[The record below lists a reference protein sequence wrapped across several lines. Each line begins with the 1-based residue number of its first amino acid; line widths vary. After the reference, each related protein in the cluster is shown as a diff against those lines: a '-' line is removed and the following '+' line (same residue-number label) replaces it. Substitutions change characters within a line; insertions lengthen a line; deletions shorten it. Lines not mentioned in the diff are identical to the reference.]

1 MIPVILSGGSGTR
14 LWPVSRPDFPKQ
26 FCELFDE
33 SLILKS
39 LVRVSK
45 LGSPWVITSQKM
57 ELLTQKTFL
66 SLGIPSDQILAEP
79 EAKNTAAAIAW
90 ACRTFQAQGKTDAVV
105 GIFPADHLVQDETT
119 FVKALKMAEDAAK
132 SGALVTLGI
141 QPTYPA
147 TGYGYIELK
156 TRSQGDQPVAH
167 SAIRFCEKPNLET
180 AKEFLANG
188 RYAWNGGIFV
198 FRVDHMIELMK
209 THLPE
214 VWNHFEAVQAPRD
227 KTQVAAAFKAT
238 PSISIDYG
246 VMEKLPSH
254 TCITADFGWSDV
266 GSWDE
271 MANLSKPT
279 NNPVTQIEGSNN
291 YIFSR
296 EPNRSYALVGVSDL
310 MVIDTQDALLICKK
324 GQSQKVKDAQS
335 DLAKKGAAPANAH
348 PFENRPWGRFDILKD
363 TAKFK
368 SKVIRVDPGQQLS
381 LQSHAKRAEHWIIL
395 NGNPVVVLNNDIL
408 RPKAGEHVYIPTG
421 AKHRMRNPTNEAVE
435 FVEVQVGSYFGEDDI
450 VRYQDDYRRC

>member
-26 FCELFDE
+26 FCELLDE
-33 SLILKS
+33 SLILKT

-45 LGSPWVITSQKM
+45 VGSPWVITSQKM
-57 ELLTQKTFL
+57 ELLTQKTFKT
-66 SLGIPSDQILAEP
+66 LGVPTEQILAEP

-90 ACRTFQAQGKTDAVV
+90 ACRTFQSQGKLDAVV
-105 GIFPADHLVQDETT
+105 GIFPADHLVQDEAT
-119 FVKALKMAEDAAK
+119 FTRALKMAEEAAEK
-132 SGALVTLGI
+132 GALVTLGI

-147 TGYGYIELK
+147 TGYGYIELA
-156 TRSQGDQPVAH
+156 TPSLAAQPQVH
-167 SAIRFCEKPNLET
+167 EAIRFREKPNLET
-180 AKEFLANG
+180 AQEFLKSG

-198 FRVDHMIELMK
+198 FRVDRMISLLQA
-209 THLPE
+209 HLPE
-214 VWNHFEAVQAPRD
+214 VWKHFESMQSPKD
-227 KTQVAAAFKAT
+227 KTQVTAAFKEV

-246 VMEKLPSH
+246 IMEKLPSH

-271 MANLSKPT
+271 LAGLAAPSTNPT
-279 NNPVTQIEGSNN
+279 VQIDGANN
-291 YIFSR
+291 YVFSKEAGR
-296 EPNRSYALVGVSDL
+296 TYALVGVSDL
-310 MVIDTQDALLICKK
+310 MVVDTQDALLICKK
-324 GQSQKVKDAQS
+324 GHSQKVKDAQS
-335 DLAKKGAAPANAH
+335 ALAKQGAQPANAH

-363 TAKFK
+363 TSKFK
-368 SKVIRVDPGQQLS
+368 SKIIRVDPGQQLS

-395 NGNPVVVLNNDIL
+395 NGNPEVVLNDAVL
-408 RPKAGEHVYIPTG
+408 TPKAGEHVYIPTG

-450 VRYQDDYRRC
+450 VRYQDDYRRN